1 MTDASVVGGA
11 GAASGAGVAADEA
24 TAAAR
29 TGIPNFF
36 PEGVFTAIV
45 TPFHED
51 GSVDIS
57 AYEAL
62 LRRQI
67 DAKVA
72 GVIVHGSTGEA
83 IALSRTEQRQLLE
96 TALKLCAGTGLQ
108 VLAGT
113 GSPDTATTIERT
125 REAVSLG
132 VSACMI
138 VA

>member
-1 MTDASVVGGA
+1 MADGLVVGGA
-11 GAASGAGVAADEA
+11 GASSTADGAGAAA
-24 TAAAR
+24 TAATRAS
-29 TGIPNFF
+29 IPNFF
-36 PEGVFTAIV
+36 PEGVFTAVV

-51 GSVDIS
+51 GSVDIA

-72 GVIVHGSTGEA
+72 GIIINGSTGEA
-83 IALSRTEQRQLLE
+83 IALSRAEQRQLLE
-96 TALKLCAGTGLQ
+96 IALRVCAGSGLQ

-113 GSPDTATTIERT
+113 GSPDTATTIDRT
-125 REAVSLG
+125 REAVELG
-132 VSACMI
+132 VSACMV